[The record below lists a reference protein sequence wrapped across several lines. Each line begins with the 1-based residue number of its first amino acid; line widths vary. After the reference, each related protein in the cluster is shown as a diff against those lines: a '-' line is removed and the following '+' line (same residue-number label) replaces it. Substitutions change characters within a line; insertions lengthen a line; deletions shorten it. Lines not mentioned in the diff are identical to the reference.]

1 MSGALFIAQRAV
13 TVRSGA
19 YDGFIVVGAIAGVL
33 LLAIIIMV
41 VIDRRRSRAIRVRE
55 VEAFEQQ
62 QRQHMTQ
69 LQRDEKAFGQ
79 HVSLNDLTARKLELE
94 AQLMQLQLEAASNE
108 RRVREQND
116 EYHKL
121 MVQKAQLEIQSLR
134 LHIREQL
141 KRNEDFSGYDEE

>member
-1 MSGALFIAQRAV
+1 VSGALFIAQRAV
-13 TVRSGA
+13 TVRSNSVDEATVAG
-19 YDGFIVVGAIAGVL
+19 IVVGAVV
-33 LLAIIIMV
+33 LAIIVMV
-41 VIDRRRSRAIRVRE
+41 VIERRRSRALRVRE
-55 VEAFEQQ
+55 VEAVEQQ
-62 QRQHMTQ
+62 QRQHITQ

-94 AQLMQLQLEAASNE
+94 AQLMQLQLAAATNE
-108 RRVREQND
+108 QLVREQND